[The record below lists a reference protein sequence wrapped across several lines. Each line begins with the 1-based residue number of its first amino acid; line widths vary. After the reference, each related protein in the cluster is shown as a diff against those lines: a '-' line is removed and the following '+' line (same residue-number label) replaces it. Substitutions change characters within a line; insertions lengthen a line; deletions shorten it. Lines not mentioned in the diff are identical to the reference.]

1 MYFKSD
7 FIQSHQDTIDKE
19 VKEVIEDITKSLKEN
34 GFCQI
39 GYSLDGPAG
48 IVLAIANDVK
58 LELEQYGWNVN
69 VEANPNSKT
78 IKFLVQ

>member
-1 MYFKSD
+1 MYFKND

-19 VKEVIEDITKSLKEN
+19 VKEVIEGITKSLKAN

-39 GYSLDGPAG
+39 GYSFNGPAG
-48 IVLAIANDVK
+48 IVMAVANDVK